1 MPWPWE
7 KTAATSWNPTILAVN
22 SSALARVPNSMKGAA
37 SRAADAS
44 NLQRMT
50 FLPFALIET
59 NADGTFLGARK
70 TGEIGVKCT
79 TGSGDQERYHKI
91 AAASVT
97 EIFQSVRPLGPRD
110 KSVNYLSHD
119 HRCIA
124 EVRQGGH
131 ERT

>member
-37 SRAADAS
+37 SRATDAS

-59 NADGTFLGARK
+59 NADGTSSGRARK
-70 TGEIGVKCT
+70 PGEIGVKCT
-79 TGSGDQERYHKI
+79 TGSGNQHRYHKI

-97 EIFQSVRPLGPRD
+97 KMFQSVRPLGPKDR
-110 KSVNYLSHD
+110 SVNHLSH
-119 HRCIA
+119 
-124 EVRQGGH
+124 
-131 ERT
+131 